1 MILRPGG
8 PEEGE
13 VGWVGSSHE
22 GSGQALG
29 WAAGSGQAMSPH
41 PKVNEARQ
49 AQKKRGT
56 KFIQRLVYVEQG
68 PKK

>member
-1 MILRPGG
+1 M
-8 PEEGE
+8 
-13 VGWVGSSHE
+13 GWVGSSHE

-56 KFIQRLVYVEQG
+56 KFIQRLVFVEQG